1 MGKITSKLS
10 AESRTTVPGEVRD
23 RLGLRPGDTIHYVI
37 TPSGVVLMADDEADG
52 ADWGDPFICFN
63 EWASPEDEEAFKDL

>member
-37 TPSGVVLMADDEADG
+37 TARGVVLMADDE